1 MQIDRLDIRLL
12 RPDIAR
18 NRFESMEAAFPTVP
32 SGIFHVD
39 RIVRPVQDIPDF
51 VRSTRQRSCAGSAR
65 RRSKPEMYGS
75 GSGGFRY
82 LPARRPTLM
91 RSWLSRLRREKDCRN
106 SMMVMINNNNNNN
119 SIILACGRSPW
130 RVTYLFYLPSW
141 VGLC

>member
-1 MQIDRLDIRLL
+1 MTYADRPARHQRLL

-18 NRFESMEAAFPTVP
+18 NRFESMEAAFSTVP
-32 SGIFHVD
+32 SGIFQVD

-82 LPARRPTLM
+82 LPARKPTLVVSNM
-91 RSWLSRLRREKDCRN
+91 NICVSNINEQFHHRLRPRPGR
-106 SMMVMINNNNNNN
+106 VMQKCL
-119 SIILACGRSPW
+119 SLIIFRIDILP
-130 RVTYLFYLPSW
+130 YLF
-141 VGLC
+141 C